1 MALTKSLITINY
13 HTHSPISSMSTLHPL
28 LQGLVNSIILCE
40 LRSDKEKTP
49 RWVRHA
55 RNLLGKKKEK
65 GEPSDQVQGLTPVEE
80 KRQGRKC
87 GYESLKTAAQFQERF
102 GQKPKESHISGCA
115 WVSTPA
121 ALSHWQS
128 SLQDIWPQCK
138 HGDELRGNSSLR
150 LSVSYAPCSTRY

>member
-1 MALTKSLITINY
+1 MLEYWLYPEQWEATEGFLNGWQDKISLPLERISLTLGFQNFK
-13 HTHSPISSMSTLHPL
+13 SPISSMTTLHPL

-115 WVSTPA
+115 
-121 ALSHWQS
+121 
-128 SLQDIWPQCK
+128 
-138 HGDELRGNSSLR
+138 
-150 LSVSYAPCSTRY
+150 